1 MALKFSLGT
10 LDTVPIEVVSQ
21 PDYLAIDFLSNFP
34 AG

>member
-21 PDYLAIDFLSNFP
+21 PDYLAIDLLPNLPS
-34 AG
+34 G